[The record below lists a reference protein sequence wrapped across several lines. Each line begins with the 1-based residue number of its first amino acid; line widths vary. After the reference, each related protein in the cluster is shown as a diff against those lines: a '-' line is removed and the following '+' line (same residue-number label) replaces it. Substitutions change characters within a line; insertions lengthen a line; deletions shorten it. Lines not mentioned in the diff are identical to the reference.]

1 LVHVAATS
9 LAGDATGALVIMS
22 TFRTR
27 EESDVLVIMI
37 DSAFGL
43 NDFRNTGLREAL
55 YELVEERNEPRIAI
69 DLVNVDY
76 LSSSGVAILVGIK
89 RRIDARNGKVVL
101 FHLQPIV
108 LDLLK
113 VMRLDQYLNIVDDES
128 AALASLRP
136 IPSV

>member
-1 LVHVAATS
+1 
-9 LAGDATGALVIMS
+9 MS

-113 VMRLDQYLNIVDDES
+113 VMRLDQYLIIVDDES